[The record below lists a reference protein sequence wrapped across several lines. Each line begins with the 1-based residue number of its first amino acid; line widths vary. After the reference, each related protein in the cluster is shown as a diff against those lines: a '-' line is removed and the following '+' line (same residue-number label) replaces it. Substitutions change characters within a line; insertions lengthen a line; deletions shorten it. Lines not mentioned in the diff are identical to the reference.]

1 MAHRHTIQKR
11 KSGGRT
17 FYTGEGSNVAK
28 EAEEKKSG
36 GKVKNMGFASGGRT
50 ASRIKKARGG
60 GIGADKSPFSS
71 AGAGGMNNHPAD
83 HGKGDVSGGGAFVGA
98 RGK

>member
-1 MAHRHTIQKR
+1 MANRHK
-11 KSGGRT
+11 KFAKGGRT
-17 FYTGEGSNVAK
+17 VYSGQGSNVIK

-36 GKVKNMGFASGGRT
+36 GKVIGKAFGGAT
-50 ASRIKKARGG
+50 KHRIKKAGGG

-83 HGKGDVSGGGAFVGA
+83 HGKGDVSGGAFVGA